1 MKEKNKGLIIKYL
14 IPFVIGLVAAF
25 GTMWARGI
33 FNLSAPNEII
43 SLISD
48 GFFIVGMLF
57 TAFGLLLWISTT
69 GVLDIISY
77 GFKSLIV
84 LFTLSKKKPGG
95 GGFYEYK
102 VKQKEKRRPVPFE
115 TLWVGLIFIAIS
127 FILVL
132 MYYNVK

>member
-14 IPFVIGLVAAF
+14 VPSLLGLLTAF
-25 GTMWARGI
+25 GIMWARGI
-33 FNLSAPNEII
+33 FDISAPDKII

-48 GFFIVGMLF
+48 GFFTVGMLF
-57 TAFGLLLWISTT
+57 TGIGLLLWISTT

-84 LFTLSKKKPGG
+84 LFTLAKKKPDE

-102 VKQKEKRRPVPFE
+102 IRQKEKRRPVPFQI
-115 TLWVGLIFIAIS
+115 LWVGLIFIVIAGV
-127 FILVL
+127 LVF